1 MGFSGLGFRVTRKV
15 KHFHEVPP
23 SFKFGGLRC
32 LCVCVDTLF
41 RIMLMRF
48 GSGGWVVTVATAG
61 RELWLRPGP
70 DAPDFLP

>member
-1 MGFSGLGFRVTRKV
+1 MSV
-15 KHFHEVPP
+15 
-23 SFKFGGLRC
+23 
-32 LCVCVDTLF
+32 CVCVDTLF